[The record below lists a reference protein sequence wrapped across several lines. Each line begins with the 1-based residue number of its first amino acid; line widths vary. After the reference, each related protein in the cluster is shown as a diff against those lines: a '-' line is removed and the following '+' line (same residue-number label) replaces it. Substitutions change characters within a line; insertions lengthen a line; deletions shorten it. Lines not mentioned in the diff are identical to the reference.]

1 MEICLALGGGGTKGF
16 AHLGVLHCLER
27 EGYIVRGVAGTS
39 AGGIVGSIYA
49 AGYPPKIMLE
59 RLRKVDQSHLYGR
72 QPGDGPSLLGVVGI
86 HHLLTEM
93 LGERTFND
101 LHIPL
106 ALTAVDFNSCKEVVL
121 NQGRVV
127 DAVLAAIALPG
138 IFPPQEMGDWYLL
151 DGGLLDPVP
160 VAPARS
166 LAPILPV
173 VAVALYAPH
182 VHAAPHEEPP
192 IFWHNI
198 PLLKQITRLRVAQ
211 AFNIFLHSL
220 EISGSYITETRLQ
233 LDKPDV
239 IIRVEI
245 PNTGLLDR
253 VDLDDLFQ
261 RGEQAA
267 EKALPEIHQALSL
280 RRRLERLWR
289 YRKGA

>member
-1 MEICLALGGGGTKGF
+1 
-16 AHLGVLHCLER
+16 
-27 EGYIVRGVAGTS
+27 
-39 AGGIVGSIYA
+39 
-49 AGYPPKIMLE
+49 
-59 RLRKVDQSHLYGR
+59 
-72 QPGDGPSLLGVVGI
+72 
-86 HHLLTEM
+86 M

-106 ALTAVDFNSCKEVVL
+106 ALTAVDFNSCKEVVI
-121 NQGRVV
+121 NRGRVV
-127 DAVLAAIALPG
+127 DAVLATIALPG

-160 VAPARS
+160 VVPARS
-166 LAPILPV
+166 LTPILPV
-173 VAVALYAPH
+173 VAVVLSAPH
-182 VHAAPHEEPP
+182 VHAAPHVEPP

-253 VDLDDLFQ
+253 LDLDDLYQ
-261 RGEQAA
+261 RGERAA
-267 EKALPEIHQALSL
+267 EKALPEIHQALSW
-280 RRRLERLWR
+280 RRRLERRWR